1 MFNGIA
7 QKLHKCT
14 NFNAQWAPLTAKKK
28 EKKRWKTKLRD
39 RSGKQK
45 N

>member
-28 EKKRWKTKLRD
+28 EKKG
-39 RSGKQK
+39 GKQ